1 MLYILKDTFHFANKY
16 NTDLLIGTALGI
28 ADIKSLYTNIFHKLG
43 LKSLRCWLENAMI
56 KFHYFSDF
64 QQLTFC
70 IKAVNVIFN
79 FFYKDHISTKLKA
92 EQ

>member
-1 MLYILKDTFHFANKY
+1 MLYILKETFDFANKN

-43 LKSLRCWLENAMI
+43 LKSLRWWLENAKI

-64 QQLTFC
+64 QQLSLE
-70 IKAVNVIFN
+70 AVNVILTFN
-79 FFYKDHISTKLKA
+79 FFYNDHISTKLKV
-92 EQ
+92 